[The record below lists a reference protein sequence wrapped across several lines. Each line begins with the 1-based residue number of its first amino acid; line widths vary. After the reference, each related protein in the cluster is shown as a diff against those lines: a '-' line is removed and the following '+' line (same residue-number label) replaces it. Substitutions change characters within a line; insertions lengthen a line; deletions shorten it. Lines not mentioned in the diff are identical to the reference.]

1 MRPCTVFRVQLGSH
15 IDVRVC
21 FQVHFGKVAI
31 VTEFYAAVLQVVVC
45 EEAGVDM
52 LTQELSELKDEL
64 VLKHL
69 KNGDILIR
77 ISETS

>member
-1 MRPCTVFRVQLGSH
+1 M
-15 IDVRVC
+15 DVRVRV
-21 FQVHFGKVAI
+21 QVHFGEVAVI
-31 VTEFYAAVLQVVVC
+31 AEFDAAVLQVVVC